1 MREQHA
7 DVLVVGAGPVGLT
20 MASELARHGVSVRIV
35 DKQAK
40 PLPFCRAIGVT
51 PRSLEVLEDM
61 GVARALIDGG
71 VWLTG
76 TRMEMNG
83 APARDVLH
91 DFSDLPYASLGVP
104 QYTTEAVLA
113 RHLATFGVAVERG
126 VELTGLDLGG
136 DHVEV
141 GLARDGGVE
150 ARQRFQFVVGCD
162 GAHSL
167 VRKALGI
174 GFEGS
179 AMPAEFMLGDVRIDW
194 DLPRGLAF
202 RATRTAVD
210 APPDFLV
217 AIPLPGKGR
226 YRVSTLAPTLPA
238 AEQGGE
244 WAHGIQADRPGPTLA
259 ELQTVADRLLEK
271 PARLSDLRWS
281 SRFRISMRLADSYG
295 AGRAFIAGD
304 ACHIHPPTGGQ
315 GMNTG
320 IQDAYNLAW
329 KLALVVRGL
338 AAPGLL
344 DTYGA
349 ERRAVAADV
358 VARTTEQSVN
368 LGKPGAPPDRLQDT
382 QILVH
387 YRDGALSVS
396 KGGGPVPAGLR
407 VPDVRGLRREGLNF
421 PLRLFDLL
429 KGPAF
434 VLLVAGGGDGAGCEA
449 AAAALDAEWPGLVRV
464 ITIGAAA
471 GEQLENVEVIR
482 DAEGE
487 FAAVFAA
494 APGAAWL
501 IRPDKYVGLDME
513 AWSIEAVA
521 TYLRDT
527 VGLRPTGETP
537 SRPVAVGANAS

>member
-1 MREQHA
+1 
-7 DVLVVGAGPVGLT
+7 
-20 MASELARHGVSVRIV
+20 
-35 DKQAK
+35 
-40 PLPFCRAIGVT
+40 
-51 PRSLEVLEDM
+51 M
-61 GVARALIDGG
+61 GVARDLIDGG
-71 VWLTG
+71 IWLRG
-76 TRMEMNG
+76 TRMEMQG

-113 RHLATFGVAVERG
+113 RHLATFGVDVERG
-126 VELTGLDLGG
+126 VELTGVETHG

-141 GLARDGGVE
+141 GLNADGVE
-150 ARQRFQFVVGCD
+150 ARHRFRYVVGCD

-217 AIPLPGKGR
+217 AIPLPGHGR
-226 YRVSTLAPTLPA
+226 YRVSTLAPTEPV
-238 AEQGGE
+238 AEPDGE

-259 ELQTVADRLLEK
+259 ELQAVADRLLQK
-271 PARLSDLRWS
+271 PATLSDLRWS

-295 AGRAFIAGD
+295 DGRAFIAGD

-329 KLALVVRGL
+329 KLALVARGL
-338 AAPGLL
+338 AGPRLL

-358 VARTTEQSVN
+358 VARTTEQSLS
-368 LGKPGAPPDRLQDT
+368 LGKPPATPPNRLQDT
-382 QILVH
+382 QVLID
-387 YRDGALSVS
+387 YRDGPLSVS
-396 KGGGPVPAGLR
+396 NGGGAVPAGLR
-407 VPDVRGLRREGLNF
+407 VPDVQGLRREGLNF

-429 KGPAF
+429 KGPSF
-434 VLLVAGGGDGAGCEA
+434 VLLLADGADAEA
-449 AAAALDAEWPGLVRV
+449 AAAALESSWPGLVRV
-464 ITIGAAA
+464 IAIGADA
-471 GEQLENVEVIR
+471 GAQLEGVEVIR
-482 DAEGE
+482 DADGQFES
-487 FAAVFAA
+487 VFAA
-494 APGAAWL
+494 APGAGWL
-501 IRPDKYVGLDME
+501 IRPDKYVGLDMR
-513 AWSIEAVA
+513 AWSPEAVA
-521 TYLRDT
+521 AYLRDT
-527 VGLRPTGETP
+527 VGLRRAVEP
-537 SRPVAVGANAS
+537 SSQPIAAASH

>member
-1 MREQHA
+1 MHAREA

-20 MASELARHGVSVRIV
+20 MAAELARHGVPVRII
-35 DKQAK
+35 DRRAE

-61 GVARALIDGG
+61 GIARALVDGG
-71 VWLTG
+71 IWLKG
-76 TRMEMNG
+76 TRMEMDG

-91 DFSDLPYASLGVP
+91 DFSDLPYSSLGVP

-113 RHLATFGVAVERG
+113 RHLATFGVEVERG
-126 VELTGLDLGG
+126 VELTGLDLRDDHAEVRLNTAGG
-136 DHVEV
+136 
-141 GLARDGGVE
+141 E
-150 ARQRFQFVVGCD
+150 APHRFRYVVGCD

-179 AMPAEFMLGDVRIDW
+179 AMPLEFMLGDIRIDW

-217 AIPLPGKGR
+217 AIPLPGHGR
-226 YRVSTLAPTLPA
+226 YRVSTLAPGTPV
-238 AEQGGE
+238 AEQNGE
-244 WAHGIQADRPGPTLA
+244 WAHGIQADRPGPTLE
-259 ELQTVADRLLEK
+259 ELQAVADRLLET
-271 PARLSDLRWS
+271 PATLSDLRWS

-295 AGRAFIAGD
+295 AGHAFIAGD

-338 AAPGLL
+338 AEPRLL

-358 VARTTEQSVN
+358 VARTTEQSIN
-368 LGKPGAPPDRLQDT
+368 LGRPGAAPPHRLQDT
-382 QILVH
+382 QVLVD
-387 YRDGALSVS
+387 YRDAALSVS
-396 KGGGPVPAGLR
+396 KGDGPVPAGLR
-407 VPDVRGLRREGLNF
+407 VPDVQGLRREGLNF

-429 KGPAF
+429 KGPSF
-434 VLLVAGGGDGAGCEA
+434 VLLVADDGAACEA
-449 AAAALDAEWPGLVRV
+449 AAAALEAAWPGLVRV
-464 ITIGAAA
+464 VTVGAGAS
-471 GEQLENVEVIR
+471 EQTEGVEVIR
-482 DAEGE
+482 DAEGR
-487 FAAVFAA
+487 FASVFAP

-501 IRPDKYVGLDME
+501 IRPDKYVGLDMKS
-513 AWSIEAVA
+513 WSIETVTA
-521 TYLRDT
+521 YLRDT
-527 VGLRPTGETP
+527 VGLKH
-537 SRPVAVGANAS
+537 AAGAAPQPIAAASH

>member
-1 MREQHA
+1 MRAQTAE
-7 DVLVVGAGPVGLT
+7 VLVVGAGPVGLA
-20 MASELARHGVSVRIV
+20 MAAELARHGISVRII
-35 DKQAK
+35 DKQAA

-51 PRSLEVLEDM
+51 PRTLEVLEDM
-61 GVARALIDGG
+61 GVARDLIDGG
-71 VWLTG
+71 IWLRG
-76 TRMEMNG
+76 TRMEMQG

-113 RHLATFGVAVERG
+113 RHLATFGVDVERG
-126 VELTGLDLGG
+126 VELTGVETHG

-141 GLARDGGVE
+141 GLNADGVE
-150 ARQRFQFVVGCD
+150 ARHRFRYVVGCD

-217 AIPLPGKGR
+217 AIPLPGHGR
-226 YRVSTLAPTLPA
+226 YRVSTLAP
-238 AEQGGE
+238 AEPVAEPDGE

-259 ELQTVADRLLEK
+259 ELQAVADRLLEK
-271 PARLSDLRWS
+271 PATLSDLRWS

-295 AGRAFIAGD
+295 DGRAFIAGD

-329 KLALVVRGL
+329 KLALVARGL
-338 AAPGLL
+338 AGPRLL

-358 VARTTEQSVN
+358 VARTTEQSLS
-368 LGKPGAPPDRLQDT
+368 LGKPPATPPNRLQDT
-382 QILVH
+382 QVLID
-387 YRDGALSVS
+387 YRDGPLSVS
-396 KGGGPVPAGLR
+396 NGGGAISAGLR
-407 VPDVRGLRREGLNF
+407 VPDVQGLRREGLNF

-429 KGPAF
+429 KGPSF
-434 VLLVAGGGDGAGCEA
+434 VLLLADGADAEA
-449 AAAALDAEWPGLVRV
+449 AAAALESSWPGLVRV
-464 ITIGAAA
+464 IAIGADA
-471 GEQLENVEVIR
+471 GAQLEGVEVIR
-482 DAEGE
+482 DADGQ
-487 FAAVFAA
+487 FASVFAA
-494 APGAAWL
+494 TPGAGWL
-501 IRPDKYVGLDME
+501 IRPDKYVGLDMR
-513 AWSIEAVA
+513 AWSLEAVA
-521 TYLRDT
+521 AYLRDT
-527 VGLRPTGETP
+527 VGLRRAVEP
-537 SRPVAVGANAS
+537 SSQPIAAASH